1 VTRTPSRSDPEATRA
16 CAIEIAR
23 TMEDLKCTELT
34 VLDVRGQSQVCDYM
48 VIASGTSVRQM
59 RSLAEEC
66 EDLGKSRG
74 FPVYRSS
81 RDEGTTWIVVDLV
94 EIVVH
99 IFEPEQR
106 LYYDLELLWGDAKR
120 VEWRRP
126 EGSRPPASKHAE

>member
-1 VTRTPSRSDPEATRA
+1 
-16 CAIEIAR
+16 
-23 TMEDLKCTELT
+23 MEDLKCTDVS
-34 VLDVRGQSQVCDYM
+34 VLDVRGLSQVCDYL

-59 RSLAEEC
+59 RSVAEDC
-66 EDLGKSRG
+66 EDLAKERG

-99 IFEPEQR
+99 LFEPEQR

-120 VEWRRP
+120 VDWRRP
-126 EGSRPPASKHAE
+126 DGSRPPAAR